1 MGKTNAMWQ
10 DPHSTGQ
17 VVGVWDRKDQFI
29 GLKARRGKD
38 VVKVEQAKPGA
49 KATGLAWLPLGEGW
63 GANGSGTIDQSAGG
77 LVLTKNAAGGHIAA
91 LRYGQAIKLRS
102 DSVITMTAEL
112 SGVTSDAM
120 LRIEMSSDNFTNKS
134 ALLEHVV
141 KGAHGEKIT
150 MSFPASLATLN
161 GGELITNTMNYVA
174 VRLTDA
180 AAGASVKVTG
190 LTINAFDRPRLVI
203 DFDDGFLSQYSEAFR
218 IMAAAGLVGNVAVIA
233 SEVGAA
239 GYVSLAQ
246 LREMYAAGWDM
257 MTHGYNTHAQIND
270 EANTLADVLA
280 NRSYLERM
288 GMDRAAEHYVFPGGV
303 VAPFSRQ
310 VMQKAGMLS
319 ARIVDENITPTHA
332 GIDAGEALGLWSFD
346 IAQNRG
352 VANLL
357 AAVDR
362 GIAAGATV
370 RMHGHRVV
378 DAVSDPDNELT
389 VTDFKTLCTGL
400 RERVRGGLIDNVTI
414 SQWWALVS

>member
-1 MGKTNAMWQ
+1 MSGTNEMWR

-17 VVGVWDRKDQFI
+17 VVGVWDRKDQFV
-29 GLKARRGKD
+29 GLKARRGSD
-38 VVKVEQAKPGA
+38 LVKVEQAKPGA
-49 KATGLAWLPLGEGW
+49 KASGLAWLPLGEGW
-63 GANGSGTIDQSAGG
+63 GAEGNGTIEQSAAG
-77 LVLTKNAAGGHIAA
+77 LLLTKTAAGGHVAA
-91 LRYGQAIKLRS
+91 RRYGQAIKLRA

-112 SGVTSDAM
+112 SGVTSGAN

-134 ALLEHVV
+134 ALLEHVM

-150 MSFPASLATLN
+150 ISFPASMATLN
-161 GGELITNTMNYVA
+161 GGELITNTMNYA
-174 VRLTDA
+174 GVRLIDA

-190 LTINAFDRPRLVI
+190 LVINAFDRPRLVI
-203 DFDDGFLSQYSEAFR
+203 DFDDGFLSQYTETFR
-218 IMAAAGLVGNVAVIA
+218 IMAGAGLVGNVAVIA
-233 SEVGAA
+233 SEVGTA
-239 GYVSLAQ
+239 GHVNVEQ

-257 MTHGYNTHAQIND
+257 MPHGYNTHAQIND

-280 NRSYLERM
+280 NRAYIERM

-310 VMQKAGMLS
+310 VMQKAGMAT
-319 ARIVDENITPTHA
+319 ARIVDENLTPTHS
-332 GIDAGEALGLWSFD
+332 GVDAGEALGLWSFD
-346 IAQNRG
+346 ISQNRG

-378 DAVSDPDNELT
+378 DTIADPGNELT
-389 VTDFKTLCTGL
+389 VTDFKALCAGL
-400 RERVRGGLIDNVTI
+400 RERVRGGLIDNVTM
-414 SQWWALVS
+414 SQWWALVA